1 MKTSEAV
8 RVARRLHARNNKAT
22 IPRPSLGRRLRK
34 KTRDSLVRCAQDGAA
49 CGAAPANSCKRKNAR
64 HKTSDSLLRRAL
76 YKEALVSTPI
86 TSGQRAKVRS
96 SRYGVRLW
104 IDPTLKTAFE
114 AASLA
119 LRDSKSQWTQKSWKL
134 AVRMLAKEKFGLVS
148 HGGLRPHSNDE
159 TGSLISDDQGQ
170 PVAAE
175 KRDEAIP
182 SLGDRENIGAI
193 RDASNRPS
201 GSDEPPA
208 TDFNC
213 FPLTHSTGS
222 FIAKY
227 DASETIPV
235 MWPIG
240 LPVPSNQR
248 IPFTPQPVVNWL
260 YHVLA
265 VAFEMIQD
273 KLGTR
278 AWFRESGLYAG
289 DDNLATH
296 GGQLAAFWGTEL
308 GARREQAL
316 VAWDYDIDLAA
327 FITPGLDFDGIWCQ
341 VKAHLEPLGLQLIC
355 HTPKFKYRIAPQHP
369 LAFDYWKERYHLA
382 RLENPGKARG
392 VLTKIASDS
401 RKKCEPLQSPTGTN
415 CLDLEVYS
423 ILPGRT
429 ITIQGS
435 SKIPVSCEHLFPL
448 VEGMFGPLRI
458 PLPASPRILDA
469 EYGSQWRH
477 VRVAKVVTSN
487 GKSHSVT
494 VETQQIRRCAWPS
507 EPLTDPA
514 DSQSCVCLGCYH
526 GAGVDPSPADLVWRF
541 ASNFSPPMESS
552 VTQGLP
558 EE

>member
-1 MKTSEAV
+1 MKTSGAV

-22 IPRPSLGRRLRK
+22 IPRPTLGRRLRK
-34 KTRDSLVRCAQDGAA
+34 KTRDSLVRCAQDKAA
-49 CGAAPANSCKRKNAR
+49 CEATPATSCKRTDAR
-64 HKTSDSLLRRAL
+64 HKTGDSLLRRPL

-119 LRDSKSQWTQKSWKL
+119 LRDSKNQWTPKSWKL

-148 HGGLRPHSNDE
+148 HGGLRHHSNDE
-159 TGSLISDDQGQ
+159 TGSLFSDDLGE

-175 KRDEAIP
+175 KRDAIP
-182 SLGDRENIGAI
+182 SLGDPENIGAI
-193 RDASNRPS
+193 RDASNQPS
-201 GSDEPPA
+201 GSNEPPA
-208 TDFNC
+208 TGLNC
-213 FPLTHSTGS
+213 FPLLHSTGS
-222 FIAKY
+222 FIAEY

-248 IPFTPQPVVNWL
+248 IPFTPQPVVDWL
-260 YHVLA
+260 YQVLA
-265 VAFEMIQD
+265 IALEMIQG

-308 GARREQAL
+308 GARREQSL

-327 FITPGLDFDGIWCQ
+327 FITPGLDFDCIWCE
-341 VKAHLEPLGLQLIC
+341 VKEFLEPLGLHLIC
-355 HTPKFKYRIAPQHP
+355 HTPGFKYRIAPQHP
-369 LAFDYWKERYHLA
+369 LAFDDWKERYHLA

-392 VLTKIASDS
+392 VLNKIASES
-401 RKKCEPLQSPTGTN
+401 RKKNEPLQSPTGTN

-423 ILPGRT
+423 ILPGHT

-435 SKIPVSCEHLFPL
+435 SKIPVSCEHVFPL
-448 VEGMFGPLRI
+448 VEGIFGPLRI

-477 VRVAKVVTSN
+477 VRVAKVIGSN

-507 EPLTDPA
+507 KPIIGC
-514 DSQSCVCLGCYH
+514 DSLLGCYH